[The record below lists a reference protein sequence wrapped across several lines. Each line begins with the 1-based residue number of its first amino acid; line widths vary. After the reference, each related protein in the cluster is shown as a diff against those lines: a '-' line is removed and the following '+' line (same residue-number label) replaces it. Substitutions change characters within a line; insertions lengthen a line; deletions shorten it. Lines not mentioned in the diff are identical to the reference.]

1 MLREIPSLQTL
12 CLRAIGPHSCSVEE
26 TFAKSKTGEPS
37 SASRLLRS
45 FHQRPIAAPGSSA
58 SASTSADASGNS
70 STELKP
76 AAIVD
81 ADQKDA
87 DSTICKIPMERTPCI
102 GKGSARRAN
111 ANEVDLHHPVVACRI
126 GGGGASNDDGT
137 SNNKGVLILQHANP
151 ALDCLQSYYDS
162 LVELGRMDDSRLG
175 LHFFEEWRA
184 NVLLGAGEPVT
195 PKVKSGAADSS
206 PSIASSK
213 KRRRGGTPVPTQ
225 QKLLQQQQQQYQNVP
240 IGSLSLY
247 NCTLGTDTIE
257 AMVESGMGPHLA
269 VLDLT
274 GTHGL
279 NDHFLSLLLPVTPNM
294 TRLGVKNCRRLTS
307 EALSLMAKYTPKLT
321 SLDIG
326 GCFNIEPKAI
336 LEVAVP
342 ALTAMTELHCSGL
355 GWTNESIADLTDMRE
370 WKSLALGFSLR
381 LTQSSLRQSLM
392 TISTSLTALSLPF
405 CESVM
410 DNAIL
415 GILGRNLPLVGY
427 LDVRGNPGLSTL
439 TGWYDG
445 RASADLPA
453 QSLLVLGRYSGLQDS
468 SVDDTRRIHPN
479 EASTDLLTVIIDGG
493 GMGAAISR
501 GEEATRLSV

>member
-1 MLREIPSLQTL
+1 MSREIPSLQTI

-70 STELKP
+70 STEIKP
-76 AAIVD
+76 AAIID
-81 ADQKDA
+81 NDKKYT
-87 DSTICKIPMERTPCI
+87 TIGKIPMERTPCI

-126 GGGGASNDDGT
+126 GGGGETNDDGT
-137 SNNKGVLILQHANP
+137 STNRGILILQYANP

-195 PKVKSGAADSS
+195 PKLKSGSS
-206 PSIASSK
+206 APSASIATSK

-225 QKLLQQQQQQYQNVP
+225 QKLLQQQQQQYQNLP

-279 NDHFLSLLLPVTPNM
+279 TDHFLSLLLPVTPNM
-294 TRLGVKNCRRLTS
+294 MRLGIKNCRRLTNKS
-307 EALSLMAKYTPKLT
+307 LSLLATHTPKLT

-326 GCFNIEPKAI
+326 GCFNIEPKAV

-342 ALTAMTELHCSGL
+342 ALTAMKELHCSGL
-355 GWTNESIADLTDMRE
+355 GWTNESIADLTDTRE

-392 TISTSLTALSLPF
+392 TISTSLTALALPF

-415 GILGRNLPLVGY
+415 GILGRNLPMIAY

-453 QSLLVLGRYSGLQDS
+453 QTLLVLGRYSGLQDS
-468 SVDDTRRIHPN
+468 SVEETRRIHPN
-479 EASTDLLTVIIDGG
+479 EASTDFLTVVLDGG

-501 GEEATRLSV
+501 GEESTRLSV